1 MHERYGEVVRIAP
14 GELSFISETAWKE
27 IYAYHSGRPAWIK
40 AARRPPFPNNIE
52 PIFTTSDAAHTRQ
65 RRLLAH
71 AFSEKALKEQEG
83 IIIKYV
89 DLLVERLGEQ
99 VKIGQN
105 PVDMVSWFNHTTF
118 DIIGDF
124 TYGESF
130 HSLEGG
136 DYHPWVW
143 SIYHGVKASVLMFAL
158 KDLSPFKGLANLLT
172 PSSMRKL
179 SKASFT
185 YSQDKIQRRLD
196 KGAIDHPDFMSYVLK
211 YNDERGMSRGE
222 IDSTFSILALAGSET
237 TATLLSG
244 CTFYLLKNPAV
255 YAKLT
260 HEIFAAFTDE
270 AEISIDSTN
279 RLSYLK
285 AVLEESLRIYPPVP
299 SALSRVVAPPG
310 DTISGYFIPGG
321 TIVGIPQHTAYHSP
335 RNFTAPDTFIPERW
349 LPEYADEFAGDR
361 KAVCMPF
368 SAGNWNCIGKNLA
381 NAEMRLIVA
390 KMVWNFEMSL
400 ADAEDNWADQKV
412 YGLWDKKPLTVNL
425 TARSK

>member
-1 MHERYGEVVRIAP
+1 
-14 GELSFISETAWKE
+14 
-27 IYAYHSGRPAWIK
+27 
-40 AARRPPFPNNIE
+40 
-52 PIFTTSDAAHTRQ
+52 
-65 RRLLAH
+65 
-71 AFSEKALKEQEG
+71 
-83 IIIKYV
+83 
-89 DLLVERLGEQ
+89 
-99 VKIGQN
+99 
-105 PVDMVSWFNHTTF
+105 
-118 DIIGDF
+118 
-124 TYGESF
+124 
-130 HSLEGG
+130 LE
-136 DYHPWVW
+136 
-143 SIYHGVKASVLMFAL
+143 
-158 KDLSPFKGLANLLT
+158 
-172 PSSMRKL
+172 
-179 SKASFT
+179 
-185 YSQDKIQRRLD
+185 
-196 KGAIDHPDFMSYVLK
+196 
-211 YNDERGMSRGE
+211 
-222 IDSTFSILALAGSET
+222 
-237 TATLLSG
+237 
-244 CTFYLLKNPAV
+244 NPAV

-260 HEIFAAFTDE
+260 HEIFAAFTDG

-310 DTISGYFIPGG
+310 DTISGYFVPGG
-321 TIVGIPQHTAYHSP
+321 TIVGIPHNTAYHSP

-381 NAEMRLIVA
+381 NAEMRLILA